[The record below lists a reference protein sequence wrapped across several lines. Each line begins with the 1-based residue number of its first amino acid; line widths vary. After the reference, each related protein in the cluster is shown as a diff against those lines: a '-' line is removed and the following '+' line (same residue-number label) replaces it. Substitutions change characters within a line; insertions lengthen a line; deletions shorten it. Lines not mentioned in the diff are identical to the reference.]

1 MFTMKT
7 TIDIPDSVYRE
18 FKVNTTRNGEKI
30 RNAVL
35 SFIVAY
41 NAGDWR
47 KPSAKVG
54 HAEKRKR
61 SRPPEWAGIAAPFI
75 TRYPKD
81 PLDTEKMR
89 DEIVQAR
96 KAGLK

>member
-7 TIDIPDSVYRE
+7 TIDIP
-18 FKVNTTRNGEKI
+18 
-30 RNAVL
+30 
-35 SFIVAY
+35 
-41 NAGDWR
+41 
-47 KPSAKVG
+47 G

-61 SRPPEWAGIAAPFI
+61 SRAPEWAGIAAPFI
-75 TRYPKD
+75 TRYPED

>member
-1 MFTMKT
+1 MKT

-18 FKVNTTRNGEKI
+18 FKINTARNGERI
-30 RNAVL
+30 RKAVL

-41 NAGDWR
+41 NAGDW
-47 KPSAKVG
+47 KQPSAKAG

-61 SRPPEWAGIAAPFI
+61 SRAPEWAGIAAPFI
-75 TRYPKD
+75 TRYPED

>member
-1 MFTMKT
+1 MFAMKT

-18 FKVNTTRNGEKI
+18 FKMNTARNGEKI
-30 RNAVL
+30 RNAVIA
-35 SFIVAY
+35 FIVAY

-47 KPSAKVG
+47 RPSAKVSRS
-54 HAEKRKR
+54 RKR
-61 SRPPEWAGIAAPFI
+61 HQGCAPEWAGIAAPFI
-75 TRYPKD
+75 TRFPED
-81 PLDTEKMR
+81 PLDTEKIR

>member
-18 FKVNTTRNGEKI
+18 FKMNTARNGEKI

-41 NAGDWR
+41 NAGDWSQ
-47 KPSAKVG
+47 PSAKAG
-54 HAEKRKR
+54 HTEKRKR